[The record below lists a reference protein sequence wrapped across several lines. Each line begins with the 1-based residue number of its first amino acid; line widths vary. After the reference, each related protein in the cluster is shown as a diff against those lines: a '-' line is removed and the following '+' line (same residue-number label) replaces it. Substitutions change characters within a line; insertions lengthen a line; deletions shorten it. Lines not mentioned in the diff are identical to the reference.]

1 MEHKSFGKIFNHLLW
16 NRLIK
21 NLQKIFKIKKEIIKI
36 ENKIEKILSI
46 TIKIKTQIIIKYIL
60 IFIINT
66 KICSEIAS

>member
-1 MEHKSFGKIFNHLLW
+1 MEHKSFGKIFNHLLC

-66 KICSEIAS
+66 EICSEIAS